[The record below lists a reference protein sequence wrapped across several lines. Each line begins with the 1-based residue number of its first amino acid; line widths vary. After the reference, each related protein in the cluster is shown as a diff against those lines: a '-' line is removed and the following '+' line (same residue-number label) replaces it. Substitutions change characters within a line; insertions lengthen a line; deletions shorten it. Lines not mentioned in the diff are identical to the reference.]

1 METHLPTA
9 VFLSY
14 AHEDAV
20 AARRIADALRATG
33 VEVWFDRNALVGG
46 DAWDAKIRDQI
57 GSCALFVPVISANT
71 QARLEGYFRIE
82 WNLAAQRTL
91 AMAAARPFLLPVV
104 VDATHDAEAHVP
116 AEFRAVHWTHLPNGE
131 ATDAFVHRVQ
141 ALLACGLVAG
151 TVDPRGH
158 PPGFAAQKAGDKI
171 GSYKLLENIGE
182 GGCGTVW
189 LAWQE
194 HPVRRRLALKIIKL
208 GMDTKEVIARFETE
222 RQLLAMMDHPN
233 IAKVFDAGTTDT
245 GRPYFVM
252 ELVRGEPITTFCDA
266 HNLATDQRLRLFV
279 QVCHAIQHAHLK
291 GIIHRDIKPSN
302 ILVALHDDV
311 AVPKVIDFGIAKAT
325 QGDLTAQT
333 AFTTIGQF
341 IGTPAYIS
349 PEQAQ
354 LSTIDVD
361 TRSDIYSLGVLLYEL
376 LTGRTPLDAMDL
388 LKVGLDEARRHIRE
402 DEPVRPSHRL
412 KTLQGEVLGA
422 AAHHRQ
428 VAPPKLITLLRGDLD
443 WIVMRCLEKDR
454 ARRYETANELA
465 RDILRHLQHEPVS
478 AGPPHVSY
486 RARKFVRRHRLGV
499 TTGAVLVT
507 LLAGFAGV
515 TAAQARRIGLERD
528 RANREAAAAQQVAD
542 FMVGLFRVSDPSE
555 ARGKTLTAREILAS
569 GARHIESG
577 LADQPVVQ
585 ARLAATIGAVYVG
598 LGLYADARPLLDRAL
613 ESQRRALGDDHPE
626 TLATLNA
633 VGDVCWHLQ
642 IYPEAE
648 RIYLELGQR
657 RTRLLGE
664 EHAETLKARWDLAS
678 LYLRQKRW
686 AEAERLA
693 LATLAVQTRVLGPE
707 HRDTLASLNNLQ
719 ALYFQQKR
727 FRAAEPLANRV
738 FEARRRGLGDDHPE
752 TLNARHNLATICA
765 ALRRYGEAEVHYGES
780 LAGKRR
786 VLGPE
791 HPSTLVTMHMLAAAY
806 AAQGQHDRAEALQ
819 VQTLELRRRI
829 LGPAH
834 NDTLATLNQL
844 AASYLA
850 QTKFAEAEA
859 VLREALAAREH
870 HFPDDYLTFHT
881 RTVLGGVLGA
891 RKQFAEAEPLLIS
904 GYEGMKQRE
913 AKSPAT
919 PGAGLPEALGRIVKF
934 YADWGRADAAAGWQK
949 QLADL
954 APAKP
959 AEAPPK

>member
-1 METHLPTA
+1 
-9 VFLSY
+9 
-14 AHEDAV
+14 
-20 AARRIADALRATG
+20 
-33 VEVWFDRNALVGG
+33 
-46 DAWDAKIRDQI
+46 
-57 GSCALFVPVISANT
+57 
-71 QARLEGYFRIE
+71 
-82 WNLAAQRTL
+82 
-91 AMAAARPFLLPVV
+91 
-104 VDATHDAEAHVP
+104 
-116 AEFRAVHWTHLPNGE
+116 
-131 ATDAFVHRVQ
+131 
-141 ALLACGLVAG
+141 
-151 TVDPRGH
+151 
-158 PPGFAAQKAGDKI
+158 
-171 GSYKLLENIGE
+171 
-182 GGCGTVW
+182 
-189 LAWQE
+189 
-194 HPVRRRLALKIIKL
+194 VRRRLALKIIKL

-266 HNLATDQRLRLFV
+266 HNLATEQRLRLFV

-325 QGDLTAQT
+325 QGHLTAQT
-333 AFTTIGQF
+333 AFTTVGQF

-412 KTLQGEVLGA
+412 KTLQGELLGA

-642 IYPEAE
+642 KYPEAE

-727 FRAAEPLANRV
+727 FREAEPLANRV

-806 AAQGQHDRAEALQ
+806 AA
-819 VQTLELRRRI
+819 
-829 LGPAH
+829 
-834 NDTLATLNQL
+834 
-844 AASYLA
+844 
-850 QTKFAEAEA
+850 
-859 VLREALAAREH
+859 
-870 HFPDDYLTFHT
+870 
-881 RTVLGGVLGA
+881 
-891 RKQFAEAEPLLIS
+891 
-904 GYEGMKQRE
+904 
-913 AKSPAT
+913 
-919 PGAGLPEALGRIVKF
+919 
-934 YADWGRADAAAGWQK
+934 
-949 QLADL
+949 
-954 APAKP
+954 
-959 AEAPPK
+959 